1 MWVEVGLGVLN
12 VILSLC
18 LFGWLVRLSRFLGA
32 QSSTGVSLESLSA
45 TIVQNASAA
54 RDFFRQALADES
66 VRGRADLAQS
76 SRQLREEIAASVR
89 SGHDLM
95 ASQISKM
102 SEGQMR
108 QLELMSKQ
116 WMVAAETMDQ
126 RMRDLQSTVDARL
139 LHIEK
144 QSGERL
150 EMMRKT
156 VEEKLEGTLERRLG
170 DSFKLVG
177 ERLEQVQRGLGEM
190 QSLANG
196 VGDLKRVLTNVKTR
210 GTWGE
215 VQLSMLLEQILTP
228 EQYEANAK
236 VGRGSDIVEF
246 AIKLPGRDDDNSV
259 VLLPIDSKFPWES
272 YQRLLDAQ
280 DQGLADQALAARR
293 ELEQAVRVAAKD
305 IKEKYLNPPKTT
317 DFAVMFLP
325 TEGLY
330 AEVLRIPGIIER
342 MQNEQRI
349 TIAGPTT
356 LSALLN
362 SLQMGFRTMAIQ
374 KRSGE
379 VWKVL
384 GAVKTEFG
392 KFGDIL
398 DGVQKKLGEAAVK
411 IEDASRKSRTIQSKL
426 RQVEELPLPQSTA
439 ELPLPVGELSADEV

>member
-1 MWVEVGLGVLN
+1 MIWLELGLGALN
-12 VILSLC
+12 LC
-18 LFGWLVRLSRFLGA
+18 LLVFIVRQTRSGGLPNAIDL
-32 QSSTGVSLESLSA
+32 LSA
-45 TIVQNASAA
+45 TMTQNFT
-54 RDFFRQALADES
+54 DFRAFMRQTLTEES
-66 VRGRADLAQS
+66 SRGRADLSQS
-76 SRQLREEIAASVR
+76 NRQLREEIATAIR

-95 ASQISKM
+95 AGQIMKM
-102 SEGQMR
+102 SEGQLR
-108 QLELMSKQ
+108 QLEVISKQ
-116 WMVAAETMDQ
+116 WSVASESNDQ
-126 RMRDLQSTVDARL
+126 RMRELQKTVDERL

-150 EMMRKT
+150 ELMRKT

-170 DSFKLVG
+170 DSFKMVG
-177 ERLEQVQRGLGEM
+177 DRLEQVQRGLGEM

-228 EQYEANAK
+228 DQYESNAK
-236 VGRGSDIVEF
+236 VGRGSEVVEF
-246 AIKLPGRDDDNSV
+246 AIKLPGRDEDDSV
-259 VLLPIDSKFPWES
+259 VMLPIDSKFPQES

-280 DQGLADQALAARR
+280 DAGIADQAAAARR
-293 ELEQAVRVAAKD
+293 ELEQAVKVAARD
-305 IKEKYLNPPKTT
+305 IKEKYIHPPKTT

-342 MQNEQRI
+342 IQNDQRV

-379 VWKVL
+379 VWKIL

-398 DGVQKKLGEAAVK
+398 DGVQKKLGEAAGK
-411 IEDASRKSRTIQSKL
+411 IEDASRKSRTIQTKL
-426 RQVEELPLPQSTA
+426 RQVEELPISQSVAPSMLAGVDAGTD
-439 ELPLPVGELSADEV
+439 EL